1 MRVNATRARRQLTK
15 RQCICNIMLCNIACT
30 RSRLH
35 RGMVSSPPRR
45 HLDVPRIE
53 LRSLLCHKSVC
64 RASSVPYTFHKL
76 SNNCRSVFVVWAMLH
91 PALLSAHN
99 LRTNLQR
106 RLQSRYISSR
116 VSLTLVSLVL
126 GNYLHRPLVIKQHIH
141 RRGEIEITILSRQ
154 IAILMLVELIL
165 CSLCHLLRFAWNF
178 LSELQLKIAECSV
191 DIDAYSNYSN

>member
-35 RGMVSSPPRR
+35 RDMVSSPPRR

-53 LRSLLCHKSVC
+53 LRSLLCHKSVR
-64 RASSVPYTFHKL
+64 RASSVPYTFHTL
-76 SNNCRSVFVVWAMLH
+76 SNNCRSVFVVRAILH

-116 VSLTLVSLVL
+116 VSLTLV

-141 RRGEIEITILSRQ
+141 RRGEIEITILSRR

-165 CSLCHLLRFAWNF
+165 CSLCHLRFA
-178 LSELQLKIAECSV
+178 
-191 DIDAYSNYSN
+191 